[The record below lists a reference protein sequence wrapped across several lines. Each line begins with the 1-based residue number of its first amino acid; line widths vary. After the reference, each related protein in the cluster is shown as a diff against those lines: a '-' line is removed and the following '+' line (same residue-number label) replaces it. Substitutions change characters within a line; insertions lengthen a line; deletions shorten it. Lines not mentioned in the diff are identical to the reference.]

1 MLAVSANG
9 AEHQAY
15 PLNKAVDSSSEEMLH
30 SSSTLDI
37 ERTQLSHWMLI

>member
-1 MLAVSANG
+1 MLVASANG

-15 PLNKAVDSSSEEMLH
+15 PLNKAVESSFGEMLH
-30 SSSTLDI
+30 SSSTLDM